1 MIYFN
6 CDYAEGACLEILEKL
21 NETNFLQL
29 PGYGEDVYS
38 KRAKEEIKKLCES
51 HAADVHFLIGGT
63 QTNMIVISSILKS
76 YQGVISADTGHIN
89 VHETGAIEA
98 TGHKVLVVP
107 TSDGKLTSEDILKVY
122 EEHYND
128 PVREHVVQPGMVYL
142 SLPTEGGL
150 LYSKRELESI
160 YETCQKCHLP
170 LYIDG
175 ARLGYGLVSPQND
188 LTLSDVA
195 HLCDV
200 FYIGGGK
207 IGALIGEA
215 LVITNS
221 NLQENFRYHMKQ
233 KGGLLLK
240 GRLLGIQFDVLFENN
255 LYFNLARHAVDL
267 ALELKDAIANSGY
280 SFLYD
285 SPTNQQFPI
294 LPNDLT
300 NQLLHKYSFLV
311 WKKIDENFSAVRLV
325 TSWAT
330 KREDVLELIKD
341 IENYK
346 K

>member
-38 KRAKEEIKKLCES
+38 KRAKEKIKKLCES

-175 ARLGYGLVSPQND
+175 ARLGYGLISPQND

-207 IGALIGEA
+207 MSALIG
-215 LVITNS
+215 
-221 NLQENFRYHMKQ
+221 
-233 KGGLLLK
+233 
-240 GRLLGIQFDVLFENN
+240 
-255 LYFNLARHAVDL
+255 
-267 ALELKDAIANSGY
+267 
-280 SFLYD
+280 
-285 SPTNQQFPI
+285 
-294 LPNDLT
+294 
-300 NQLLHKYSFLV
+300 
-311 WKKIDENFSAVRLV
+311 
-325 TSWAT
+325 
-330 KREDVLELIKD
+330 
-341 IENYK
+341 
-346 K
+346 

>member
-6 CDYAEGACLEILEKL
+6 CDYSEGACFEILEKL
-21 NETNFLQL
+21 KTTNFEQL

-38 KRAKEEIKKLCES
+38 KSAQEKIKKICQCPE
-51 HAADVHFLIGGT
+51 ADVHFLIGGT
-63 QTNMIVISSILKS
+63 QTNLIVISSILKS
-76 YQGVISADTGHIN
+76 YQGVISSQTGHIN

-98 TGHKVLVVP
+98 TGHKVLVIQ
-107 TSDGKLTSEDILKVY
+107 TEDEKLTSEDVLKVY

-128 PVREHVVQPGMVYL
+128 PVREHVVQPGMVYI

-150 LYSKRELESI
+150 LYSKKELEAL
-160 YETCQKCHLP
+160 YRTCQKCHLP

-175 ARLGYGLVSPQND
+175 ARLGYGLVSPEND
-188 LTLSDVA
+188 LTLSDIA

-215 LVITNS
+215 LVITNK
-221 NLQENFRYHMKQ
+221 NYQENFRYFMKQ

-255 LYFNLARHAVDL
+255 LYFKIAKNAVDM
-267 ALELKDAIANSGY
+267 ALLLKQSIRSLGY
-280 SFLYD
+280 HFLYD

-294 LPNDLT
+294 LPNELIHK
-300 NQLLHKYSFLV
+300 LMEKYSFLI
-311 WKKIDENFSAVRLV
+311 WEKIDETQSAIRLV

-330 KREDVLELIKD
+330 KKEDVLEFIKD
-341 IENYK
+341 LESYSL
-346 K
+346 